1 VYSVT
6 VGEYSQLKYKK
17 REKYPSIYFTK
28 ILKNNYLRLFFKL
41 FFCDNQANLYF
52 LSAGLA
58 GTFVPSG

>member
-1 VYSVT
+1 VT
-6 VGEYSQLKYKK
+6 GGEYSHLKYKT
-17 REKYPSIYFTK
+17 REKYSSIYFTK
-28 ILKNNYLRLFFKL
+28 TLKNNYLLLFLKI